1 MKRAIS
7 KVLALLLLIVTVLA
21 AFVGNET
28 AFLIGLVGFLFV
40 ASLLVGKQKRRAV
53 PSKQGHR
60 DIRSATR
67 RAAPPRSVSTGRSSF
82 AGTYERSDSY
92 ESDPRHVEGYQ
103 EGFDLGYE
111 EGRLLGYLEG
121 HHDDKIPEGAE
132 WRDSDDDPVDR

>member
-7 KVLALLLLIVTVLA
+7 QVLALLLLIVTVLA

-28 AFLIGLVGFLFV
+28 VFLIGLVGFLLV
-40 ASLLVGKQKRRAV
+40 GSLLASMQKRREI
-53 PSKQGHR
+53 PSEQEQRG
-60 DIRSATR
+60 IRLATKG
-67 RAAPPRSVSTGRSSF
+67 AAPPRSDSTGRSSF
-82 AGTYERSDSY
+82 AGTYDKLDFH

-121 HHDDKIPEGAE
+121 HHDDQIPEGAE
-132 WRDSDDDPVDR
+132 WRDSDDDPVCR